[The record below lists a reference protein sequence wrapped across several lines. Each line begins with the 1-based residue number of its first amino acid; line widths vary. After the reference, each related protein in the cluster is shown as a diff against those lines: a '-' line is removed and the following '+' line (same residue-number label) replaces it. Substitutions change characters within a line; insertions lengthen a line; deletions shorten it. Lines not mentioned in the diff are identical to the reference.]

1 MSIPYCI
8 KVRGV
13 DLSVTQS
20 AVKFVSPWFWTT
32 GVPVVNAHEYP
43 YLSLSTPINF
53 PLLYRCSV
61 GCGKLCLRRV
71 NPALLN
77 PCHRW
82 PVVMPVRTLTAA
94 PTVQE
99 VHHPWEILVCSPITL
114 QSVVFTCP
122 RFSLDLD
129 IENDSDLLKTVPIR
143 HNTYKFIRYFW

>member
-1 MSIPYCI
+1 MTFGQETPTFRGFCNTQKYDRTLPVSIYSNPSKC
-8 KVRGV
+8 
-13 DLSVTQS
+13 TMQS
-20 AVKFVSPWFWTT
+20 PMLCFSKKHTF
-32 GVPVVNAHEYP
+32 
-43 YLSLSTPINF
+43 NF

-143 HNTYKFIRYFW
+143 HNTYKFIRYF